1 VFEHVESYWWE
12 KRKGCYLHNSGAQ
25 GAISRKG
32 RKDPEGYFFC
42 LQIGLLGLPD
52 SLDALGETDIVCLEL
67 VEANAGEDGGGVES
81 PHGELAGLGH
91 TLGGEVV
98 DDA

>member
-1 VFEHVESYWWE
+1 MG
-12 KRKGCYLHNSGAQ
+12 KKKGCHLHNSGAQ

-32 RKDPEGYFFC
+32 RKDPGGYFC
-42 LQIGLLGLPD
+42 LQISLLGLPD

-67 VEANAGEDGGGVES
+67 VEANTGEDGGGVES
-81 PHGELAGLGH
+81 PHGELAGLGD

>member
-1 VFEHVESYWWE
+1 MGKKKRVLSTQLRSPRCYFE
-12 KRKGCYLHNSGAQ
+12 KRKKR
-25 GAISRKG
+25 SRG
-32 RKDPEGYFFC
+32 VFFC

-67 VEANAGEDGGGVES
+67 VEANTSEDGGGVES